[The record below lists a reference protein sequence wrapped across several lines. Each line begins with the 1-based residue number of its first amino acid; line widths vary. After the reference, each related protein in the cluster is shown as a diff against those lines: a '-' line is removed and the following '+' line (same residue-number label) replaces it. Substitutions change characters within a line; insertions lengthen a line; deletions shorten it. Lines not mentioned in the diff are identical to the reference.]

1 MDDRFDDAMLARMI
15 LQRIST
21 ARRVPGSGPF
31 QRGYQAG
38 LDLAANLINTM
49 LDQKEQQI
57 ENSDQLKW

>member
-1 MDDRFDDAMLARMI
+1 MNDRFDDAMLARMI

-21 ARRVPGSGPF
+21 ARKVPGSGPF

-49 LDQKEQQI
+49 LDQQEQKI
-57 ENSDQLKW
+57 EDDSHLKW